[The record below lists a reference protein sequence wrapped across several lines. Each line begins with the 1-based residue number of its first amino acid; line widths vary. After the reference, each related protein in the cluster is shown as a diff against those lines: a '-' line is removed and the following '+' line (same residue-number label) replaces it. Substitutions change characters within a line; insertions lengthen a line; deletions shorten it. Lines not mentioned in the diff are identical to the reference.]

1 MNVPLDKLYHY
12 LADSVNHD
20 LVIYRWLPHGSR
32 KLEDLTQ
39 LTDKPTNVHPLM
51 LCHDQEPINPD
62 LWSAQDIYYAI
73 QQKGHVILH
82 DNNYSSHKAITDY
95 YASLGIRGMLPCR
108 NQFDKCLLLHSEQL
122 SDQVTELASDVF
134 IPVYYWSHAVIALD
148 WFRYAQHDPMLK
160 YSNFKKDFLI
170 YNRAWSG
177 TREYRLYFAQQII
190 AHQLD
195 SASSINFA
203 EFDNHVHY
211 TNHSFVNNDLQ
222 ISNFDL
228 HKLLPSNTAKSDS
241 SADYVAQ
248 DYVDHAI
255 DVVLE
260 TLFDENRWHLTEK
273 ILRPIACGK
282 PFILAATPG
291 SLKYLQSYGFE
302 TFGSLIDE
310 SYDLI
315 LDSRTRLDHI
325 IEEMQRIAA
334 LSHDDKQALYTKL
347 HKIAQRNKHRFFN
360 ELFDQVMNEYRANLD
375 HAMILMNQHQTGLH
389 ISQIQS
395 MR

>member
-1 MNVPLDKLYHY
+1 
-12 LADSVNHD
+12 
-20 LVIYRWLPHGSR
+20 
-32 KLEDLTQ
+32 
-39 LTDKPTNVHPLM
+39 
-51 LCHDQEPINPD
+51 
-62 LWSAQDIYYAI
+62 
-73 QQKGHVILH
+73 
-82 DNNYSSHKAITDY
+82 
-95 YASLGIRGMLPCR
+95 MLPCR
-108 NQFDKCLLLHSEQL
+108 NQFDKCLLLHSEQS
-122 SDQVTELASDVF
+122 SDQVAKLASDVF

-148 WFRYAQHDPMLK
+148 WFRYAQHDPTLE
-160 YSNFKKDFLI
+160 YSNFKKDFVI

-190 AHQLD
+190 AHQLELT
-195 SASSINFA
+195 SSINFA

-211 TNHSFVNNDLQ
+211 TDHSFVNSNLQ

-241 SADYVAQ
+241 SADYVTQ

-291 SLKYLQSYGFE
+291 SLQYLQSYGFE

-315 LDSRTRLDHI
+315 LDSRARLDFI
-325 IEEMQRIAA
+325 IEEMKRIAA
-334 LSHDDKQALYTKL
+334 LSHDDKQVLYTKL
-347 HKIAQRNKHRFFN
+347 HEIAQRNKQHFFN
-360 ELFDQVMNEYRANLD
+360 KLFDQVMDEYRANLD

-389 ISQIQS
+389 ISQIQLLK
-395 MR
+395 